1 MPQLLEAALMVRH
14 DMQRAKEDIKSAQ
27 IRANL
32 GIRYPHEIEADRE
45 AEEARRLAAQKK
57 AAKGSPLGLEEE

>member
-1 MPQLLEAALMVRH
+1 MVRH

-45 AEEARRLAAQKK
+45 AEAARRLAAQKK

>member
-1 MPQLLEAALMVRH
+1 MVRH

-32 GIRYPHEIEADRE
+32 GIRYPNEIEADRE